1 MGATASPSPAE
12 LGAHVRRLRLQQGLS
27 LADFARRSELE
38 PNDVEQLEAGHSDFD
53 TTQLRA
59 VSRGLG
65 MELSA
70 IFRIWETSALTP
82 GDRRLD
88 Q

>member
-12 LGAHVRRLRLQQGLS
+12 FGAHVQRLRLQQGLS
-27 LADFARRSELE
+27 LADFARRSGLE
-38 PNDVEQLEAGHSDFD
+38 PSDVEKLEAGHSDFD
-53 TTQLRA
+53 TAQLFA
-59 VSRGLG
+59 ISRGLG

-70 IFRIWETSALTP
+70 AFRAWETSALAS
-82 GDRRLD
+82 GERGLD